1 MVCSSD
7 LNTNDKG
14 NILNAY
20 ATVVSDNS
28 TGEVSLFFGLDR
40 EAQNGAAT
48 VGYWFLQDPNFGLG
62 RAINKNAY
70 AFNGQHKDGKPK
82 WFFFFFLTVCSTQ
95 RPAIG

>member
-1 MVCSSD
+1 MSATSD

-62 RAINKNAY
+62 SAINKNAY
-70 AFNGQHKDGKPK
+70 VFNGKHKDGKPCSEVGS
-82 WFFFFFLTVCSTQ
+82 FSFLLQ
-95 RPAIG
+95 DLY